1 MKVAPAHGFLR
12 ISMVEEDHYHGSQEN
27 PIQSFSQDDINK
39 GHIQYVQIEHGYV
52 NDSFSLDVTNGVL
65 TIHDLVVVVDIIP
78 LHIPLEVSN
87 MTLIEGSSKALTQD
101 IIKVV
106 NQHFHGLQIFYLV
119 IDGPHHGRIEHSRIP
134 GVPIPSFTRAQVSY
148 FHSLHLFTLFLSAL
162 QHCFRKYISVCVLIF
177 IINVVKEQHCIL
189 FCHRLNRGSYSMFMM
204 EVRPWLIILQWWPM
218 IQITGSKACLL

>member
-1 MKVAPAHGFLR
+1 MYTVKVAPAHGFLR
-12 ISMVEEDHYHGSQEN
+12 ISMLEEDHYRGSQEN

-39 GHIQYVQIEHGYV
+39 GHIQYVQTEHGYV

-119 IDGPHHGRIEHSRIP
+119 TDGPHHGRIEHSRIP
-134 GVPIPSFTRAQVSY
+134 GVPIPSFTRAQVSS
-148 FHSLHLFTLFLSAL
+148 FHSLHLFNLFLSAL
-162 QHCFRKYISVCVLIF
+162 QRCFRKYIF
-177 IINVVKEQHCIL
+177 
-189 FCHRLNRGSYSMFMM
+189 
-204 EVRPWLIILQWWPM
+204 
-218 IQITGSKACLL
+218 QI